1 MPKLSVYLR
10 GTRKTFQG
18 LCEALLSCTGAS
30 LGYELDKGTVK
41 GGRYIS
47 EEDKA

>member
-1 MPKLSVYLR
+1 MPELILYLW
-10 GTRKTFQG
+10 GTSKTVQG
-18 LCEALLSCTGAS
+18 LCEALLGRTGTS